1 ISASLGLLPACHLP
15 SEALASVIASK
26 VRRSMFLFQRV
37 LFSLRLVLSI
47 LGFLVDIKINRITHS
62 NLSLRPLLR

>member
-1 ISASLGLLPACHLP
+1 
-15 SEALASVIASK
+15 
-26 VRRSMFLFQRV
+26 MFLFQRV